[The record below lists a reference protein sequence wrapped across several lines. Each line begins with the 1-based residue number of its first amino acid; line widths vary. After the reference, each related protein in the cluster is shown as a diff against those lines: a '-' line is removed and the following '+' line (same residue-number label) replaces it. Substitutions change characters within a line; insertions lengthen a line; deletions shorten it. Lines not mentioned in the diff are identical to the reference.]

1 MTAVLPASGK
11 NGDDTGWVR
20 FKLPIAIDPGQI
32 QGAVDIVPSYPLV
45 GETMTPVITTVKPE
59 LRSKYSTDLH
69 RWHVEYRFCE
79 LSAEITVHADNET
92 AARAKPVDQLRLRGL
107 KVT

>member
-32 QGAVDIVPSYPLV
+32 QGAVDKCS
-45 GETMTPVITTVKPE
+45 
-59 LRSKYSTDLH
+59 LRVL
-69 RWHVEYRFCE
+69 
-79 LSAEITVHADNET
+79 
-92 AARAKPVDQLRLRGL
+92 
-107 KVT
+107 